1 MAKMFEQK
9 IDVATAQSA
18 QSLNQPD
25 FFANVLGDLA
35 ELLETIIG
43 LQDAEGFISTVGSHI
58 GKEISG
64 LYPADPG
71 SADPDQLGQVLL
83 DLKTRIGGNFEVVSA
98 DSTQI
103 IMRAGRCPFGDK
115 VTGRPSLCM
124 MTTNVFGRVVADRNG
139 YAHVTID
146 KSIARHDSHCH
157 VVVALQIDENA
168 PTSGSEFFAD

>member
-1 MAKMFEQK
+1 MFEQK
-9 IDVATAQSA
+9 INLATAQSA

-43 LQDAEGFISTVGSHI
+43 LQDAEGFISTVGGHI

-71 SADPDQLGQVLL
+71 SADPEQLAKILL
-83 DLKTRIGGNFEVVSA
+83 DLKKRIGGNFEVVSA
-98 DSTQI
+98 DNTQVV
-103 IMRAGRCPFGDK
+103 MRAQRCPFGDK
-115 VTGRPSLCM
+115 VKGRPSLCM

-139 YAHVTID
+139 YAHVKID
-146 KSIARHDSHCH
+146 KSIARGDHNCH
-157 VVVALQIDENA
+157 VVVALQIDENT
-168 PTSGSEFFAD
+168 PTSGSEFFPD